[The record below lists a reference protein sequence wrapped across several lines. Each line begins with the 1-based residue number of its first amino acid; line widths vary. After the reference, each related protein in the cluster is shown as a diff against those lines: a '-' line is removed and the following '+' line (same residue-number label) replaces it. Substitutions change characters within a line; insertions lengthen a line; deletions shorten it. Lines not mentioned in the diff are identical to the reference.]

1 MPEKKKHIRY
11 DPKRGLAFAA
21 FGGIYTGFFQHFW
34 FSFLSEHIAGW
45 GEALKL
51 WGPPHSDAQWW
62 RWFDLPA
69 RLAHTWHGLLDGP
82 PLAPVLPPPS
92 PLMLATAKLCVNQ
105 LLAIPLANMPL
116 FFAIT
121 GALGGLTPTQSI
133 ARARSLYA
141 PLLRRNYAFWFPV
154 QFVQFMYLP
163 TAWQVPY
170 VCVASLCWTVLLSRI
185 GGSTAPPVAAS
196 LVVAYETEPA
206 TTTASSNANAS
217 NEGGTAVLDSN
228 VVEEVEEVVR
238 VVAVPEDPVNALMDS
253 VLFVDL
259 RQALIDGP
267 LLSRSAPSANSNS
280 TGESIEA
287 QGSEIEELEDIS
299 EEQDDSL
306 PRREAEKKEVG
317 T

>member
-1 MPEKKKHIRY
+1 
-11 DPKRGLAFAA
+11 
-21 FGGIYTGFFQHFW
+21 
-34 FSFLSEHIAGW
+34 
-45 GEALKL
+45 
-51 WGPPHSDAQWW
+51 
-62 RWFDLPA
+62 
-69 RLAHTWHGLLDGP
+69 
-82 PLAPVLPPPS
+82 
-92 PLMLATAKLCVNQ
+92 MLATAKLCVNQ

-121 GALGGLTPTQSI
+121 GALGGLTPAQSI

-196 LVVAYETEPA
+196 VVVAYESEPV
-206 TTTASSNANAS
+206 TPSTASTSDDTTFDDEGKPTS
-217 NEGGTAVLDSN
+217 DGSEVENEP
-228 VVEEVEEVVR
+228 EEVVR
-238 VVAVPEDPVNALMDS
+238 VVAVPEDPVNALMDG

-267 LLSRSAPSANSNS
+267 LLSRFTPPSSNS
-280 TGESIEA
+280 TGQTSVA
-287 QGSEIEELEDIS
+287 EEDPITRGPEDARD
-299 EEQDDSL
+299 E
-306 PRREAEKKEVG
+306 EAEATRIDTKNKEIG
-317 T
+317 P